1 MKDSAVT
8 FLLSLRPP
16 NEKRQADS
24 QTVFKCHSLPTR
36 GDLNTITGYADHL
49 LQAQRSTRRIDPN
62 TVTTRPA
69 AFNYCISSAL

>member
-8 FLLSLRPP
+8 FLLSLRPL

-24 QTVFKCHSLPTR
+24 QTVFKCHSLPTG

-49 LQAQRSTRRIDPN
+49 LQAQRSTRPLTLIR
-62 TVTTRPA
+62 
-69 AFNYCISSAL
+69 